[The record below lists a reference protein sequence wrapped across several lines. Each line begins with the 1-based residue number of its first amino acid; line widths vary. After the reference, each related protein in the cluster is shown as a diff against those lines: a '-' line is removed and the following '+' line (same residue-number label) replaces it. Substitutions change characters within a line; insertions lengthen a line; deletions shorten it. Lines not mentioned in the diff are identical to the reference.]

1 MAQLKR
7 LPYISEGDLYT
18 FPVNSGLVAAGS
30 CSRTLLNTD
39 CPVRKEP
46 EVTIL
51 IVSGLD
57 G

>member
-39 CPVRKEP
+39 GPVRKEP